1 MSHGQ
6 SFVGVDEER
15 VVLIV
20 GSFIKSGG
28 SIIC

>member
-1 MSHGQ
+1 MDRILL
-6 SFVGVDEER
+6 GVDEER

-28 SIIC
+28 SRIG

>member
-1 MSHGQ
+1 MDRVL
-6 SFVGVDEER
+6 VGVDEER

-28 SIIC
+28 SRIC